1 MAEFTIENVEQI
13 LSDHGITDEDTV
25 AELRDIWSLT
35 YRANR
40 NWQKTYDMASIPGWI
55 EATFGTGGSGD
66 GTEALEGT
74 EDTASGGTEAAASGG
89 TQSVAYAYSGTEPPT
104 AAVPQYYTSGDTV
117 VFYGESGG
125 VEASWP
131 ADHLVDEVTYA
142 VLEFGKRLQSA
153 ALKGITDGTA
163 SGGGES
169 VSGDG
174 LSTGS
179 GDGIIIDGTAS
190 GDGTGVSGDST
201 TTTTEEVS
209 ENG

>member
-1 MAEFTIENVEQI
+1 MAEFTIKDVERI
-13 LSDHGITDEDTV
+13 CNNNNITDEAVV
-25 AELRDIWSLT
+25 AKLTSIWKLT
-35 YRANR
+35 ANANR
-40 NWQKTYDMASIPGWI
+40 NWQETYDMADIPGWI

-66 GTEALEGT
+66 GTE
-74 EDTASGGTEAAASGG
+74 DTASGG

-104 AAVPQYYTSGDTV
+104 AAVPQYYTSGDIV
-117 VFYGESGG
+117 VFYDESGG

-131 ADHLVDEVTYA
+131 ADHLVDEVTLA

-169 VSGDG
+169 VSGDS
-174 LSTGS
+174 LSAGS

-201 TTTTEEVS
+201 TTTEEVS
-209 ENG
+209 DNG

>member
-1 MAEFTIENVEQI
+1 MAEFTIQSVEQI
-13 LSDHGITDEDTV
+13 LADNGITDEDTV
-25 AELRDIWSLT
+25 AELREIWSLT

-66 GTEALEGT
+66 GTEAV
-74 EDTASGGTEAAASGG
+74 EDTASGGGESASGG
-89 TQSVAYAYSGTEPPT
+89 GESVSGSTQSVAYAYSGTEPPA

-117 VFYGESGG
+117 VFYDESGG

-153 ALKGITDGTA
+153 ALKGITDSTA
-163 SGGGES
+163 
-169 VSGDG
+169 SGDG

-179 GDGIIIDGTAS
+179 GGGTIIDTTAS
-190 GDGTGVSGDST
+190 GDGIGVSGDST
-201 TTTTEEVS
+201 TTTETTTEEVS